1 MNVEIIFIGVTFE
14 KKNRVIETVPKYLP
28 TLCFEVKKL

>member
-14 KKNRVIETVPKYLP
+14 KNRVIETVAKYLP